1 MDPVLNRNQGAKLAL
16 TKENKPKFT
25 YKPTSDGVSG
35 KPGIKPY
42 HTYMQD
48 FQRPICPD
56 GAANNDN
63 KSKNIESKDRN
74 GI

>member
-1 MDPVLNRNQGAKLAL
+1 MSAQPKDDSDDYKRTSFILQEPPQTGKKDPVLNRNQGAKLAL

-25 YKPTSDGVSG
+25 YKPPSDAITS

-48 FQRPICPD
+48 F
-56 GAANNDN
+56 
-63 KSKNIESKDRN
+63 
-74 GI
+74 